1 MLWKY
6 VFKYYKNT
14 CQKCY
19 CYLNTENCCLKSL
32 PNSPWVFYHFTFLS
46 SQPNTNERKLYLFNF
61 STFLSTIYFLFFHF
75 FTPPTKPI
83 DHKREYWRNNFWM
96 IRHPKGGHI
105 NMCMVEIKLGYD
117 LLFNFTFG
125 YKFWRLC
132 PSKIKRRA
140 TLKFSHKNLETPT
153 NQQGSSWDALETAIE
168 AVANQLLQSQGVMV
182 LPRFCYSWLWS

>member
-1 MLWKY
+1 MSKVLLL
-6 VFKYYKNT
+6 FKYWKLLFKVT
-14 CQKCY
+14 TKQ
-19 CYLNTENCCLKSL
+19 SL
-32 PNSPWVFYHFTFLS
+32 SFLS
-46 SQPNTNERKLYLFNF
+46 LHFSILPTKYKWEKIISLQFFYLSIRYLFSIF
-61 STFLSTIYFLFFHF
+61 SLFHSSNQ
-75 FTPPTKPI
+75 T